1 MPLVAFGELM
11 TEAARGHY
19 AVGYFE
25 SWNLESLMAVA
36 DAAEAVHSPVLLGFS
51 GIYLPHPERVV
62 REPLSAYAAMGLES
76 CRSLSVPSALVFNE
90 SPHLEPVLEAIDL
103 GFGLVMF
110 SDENLDLTSQ
120 TSRVAQVVKAAH
132 RQRVA
137 VEGEVAALPGIGGG
151 LAEAVEEEMHLTD
164 LDSARDFLDQT
175 GVDALAVNVGQV
187 HLHGRREVGLDL
199 AHLEALNRALPVPLV
214 LHGATSVRR
223 QDLVEAIQLGVCKI
237 NVGSLL
243 KQVYL
248 QALRR
253 ACAAVEEPS
262 SNPYEV
268 VGSGLAADVLIP
280 GRLAVQHAV
289 EELMVLFGSAGK

>member
-1 MPLVAFGELM
+1 MPLVAFSELM
-11 TEAARGHY
+11 AEAARGDY

-36 DAAEAVHSPVLLGFS
+36 DAAEATHSPVLLGFS

-62 REPLSAYAAMGLES
+62 REPLSAYAAMGLEI

-90 SPHLEPVLEAIDL
+90 SPHLEPVLEAIDQ

-110 SDENLDLTSQ
+110 SDENLEQASQ
-120 TSRVAQVVKAAH
+120 TSRVAQVVEAAH
-132 RQRVA
+132 RQSVA
-137 VEGEVAALPGIGGG
+137 VEGEVAALPGGGGG
-151 LAEAVEEEMHLTD
+151 LAEAVEEQMHLTD
-164 LDSARDFLDQT
+164 IDSARDFRDQT
-175 GVDALAVNVGQV
+175 GIDALAVNVGQV
-187 HLHGRREVGLDL
+187 HLHGRREVRLDL
-199 AHLEALNRALPVPLV
+199 AHLAALNRLPVPLV
-214 LHGATSVRR
+214 LHSATSVRR

-243 KQVYL
+243 KQVYV

-262 SNPYEV
+262 PNPYEV
-268 VGSGLAADVLIP
+268 VGSGLAADVLSA